1 MRILVNC
8 CQAEK
13 NYNPF
18 YEMLAMKLC
27 SHDANFKYT
36 FKYCLWDYLK
46 DLERLE
52 VKQIVHLSK
61 LFGRLMATELPL
73 HFLKVLDFD
82 QLSKPQVLFL
92 HLMLESLLSNCTDT
106 QAVKIVFERGF
117 LVGKDEGSEKMLH
130 LIKGLSGY
138 ILGKFYLRLKRQ
150 YEEGMPKDL

>member
-1 MRILVNC
+1 MHMIGDVKKAVFLAIMSSDDYLHAFEQLMHLNLKKTQEREIVRILVNC

-18 YEMLAMKLC
+18 YEMLAIKLC
-27 SHDANFKYT
+27 SYDANFKYT

-73 HFLKVLDFD
+73 HFLKVLDFE

-92 HLMLESLLSNCTDT
+92 HLMLESLL
-106 QAVKIVFERGF
+106 
-117 LVGKDEGSEKMLH
+117 
-130 LIKGLSGY
+130 
-138 ILGKFYLRLKRQ
+138 
-150 YEEGMPKDL
+150 